1 MSDDNVSEK
10 QAPETLRRYQ
20 TAESVL
26 LPIPRDV
33 FEKLYL
39 SPKTPN
45 ASKLRS
51 TFGNPTPIC
60 LMGFL
65 LAATPTA
72 MLTMG
77 WRGAGGEWR
86 CHNVGTQISDLR
98 VIGTESFASPVYIF
112 FGAMVQILGAIGE
125 WILGNTF
132 SCALFFTYGTFW
144 LVQGTSLMPFFAV
157 GTMYSPTGN
166 TLEGMQTPEYS
177 ATIGFYYVSLALLTF
192 IYLICSIRTNV
203 CLFLALFLLVITF
216 GLFAGTYFQMAA
228 GNLILAA
235 KLQKAA
241 GAFNFALCIPIWH
254 IFIAQILDAVDFP
267 VALPV
272 GDLSTIIL
280 GRAQKTRKRE
290 AESSS

>member
-1 MSDDNVSEK
+1 MSDDNISDK
-10 QAPETLRRYQ
+10 HDTSTAKMLRRYQ
-20 TAESVL
+20 TTESVM
-26 LPIPRDV
+26 LPIPRDI

-45 ASKLRS
+45 AGKLRS
-51 TFGNPTPIC
+51 TFGNPTPIS

-65 LAATPTA
+65 
-72 MLTMG
+72 
-77 WRGAGGEWR
+77 
-86 CHNVGTQISDLR
+86 
-98 VIGTESFASPVYIF
+98 PVYIF
-112 FGAMVQILGAIGE
+112 FGAMVQIFGAVGE

-157 GTMYSPTGN
+157 GTMYSPDGN
-166 TLEGMQTPEYS
+166 TLKGMETAEYS
-177 ATIGFYYVSLALLTF
+177 ATVGFYYVTLALLTF
-192 IYLICSIRTNV
+192 VYMICSLRTNI

-216 GLFAGTYFQMAA
+216 GLFAGTYFQTAL
-228 GNLILAA
+228 GNLVLAA

-267 VALPV
+267 ITLPV
-272 GDLSTIIL
+272 GDLSTVVL
-280 GRAQKTRKRE
+280 GKSQKARKRE
-290 AESSS
+290 VEG

>member
-1 MSDDNVSEK
+1 MSDDNISDK
-10 QAPETLRRYQ
+10 HDTSTAKMLRRYQ
-20 TAESVL
+20 TTESVM
-26 LPIPRDV
+26 LPIPRDI

-45 ASKLRS
+45 AGKLRS
-51 TFGNPTPIC
+51 TFGNPTPIS

-65 LAATPTA
+65 
-72 MLTMG
+72 
-77 WRGAGGEWR
+77 
-86 CHNVGTQISDLR
+86 
-98 VIGTESFASPVYIF
+98 PVYIF
-112 FGAMVQILGAIGE
+112 FGAMIQIFGAVGE

-157 GTMYSPTGN
+157 GTMYSPDGN
-166 TLEGMQTPEYS
+166 TLKGMETAEYS
-177 ATIGFYYVSLALLTF
+177 ATVGFYYVTLALLTF
-192 IYLICSIRTNV
+192 VYMICSLRTNI

-216 GLFAGTYFQMAA
+216 GLFAGTYFQTAL
-228 GNLILAA
+228 GNLVLAA

-267 VALPV
+267 ITLPV
-272 GDLSTIIL
+272 GDLSTVVL
-280 GRAQKTRKRE
+280 GKSQKARKRE
-290 AESSS
+290 VEG